1 MKKRYFKVG
10 LRPVYFK
17 VIKNE
22 EFVFVFDWENGS
34 FKDDFTYYKRL
45 FSGPHMDD
53 TEEISESEFN
63 AYVEKL
69 KKEGGFD

>member
-1 MKKRYFKVG
+1 MEKKFYICG
-10 LRPVYFK
+10 TRPVYFEVK
-17 VIKNE
+17 NNE
-22 EFVFVFDWENGS
+22 EFVFDWNNRS

-63 AYVEKL
+63 AYVEEL
-69 KKEGGFD
+69 KKEKGLD